1 MLFIVIPG
9 VTLVVLAGLIVWGDK
24 GMMRQLELKTQLG
37 RADVELADIQRQNQ
51 RMLRQLKAIET
62 DSRILER
69 IAGEELNMGVVGA
82 RIIRFDVP

>member
-1 MLFIVIPG
+1 MIPG

>member
-1 MLFIVIPG
+1 VIPG